1 MIVFGIDPGFAS
13 LGWAAIHFTN
23 DSHGNPQL
31 KCCGA
36 GVIRTKKT
44 KEKIP
49 LYKDNQDRA
58 ENIAQ
63 ALLNLTKEHS
73 AILIAVEAESW
84 TRTASDKLLG
94 IARGVIYG
102 MARTGNYP
110 LEQYPPQL
118 VRKELIGK
126 QAVSKT
132 DLEDWLRANVKDL
145 GTHLDKLPKGQR
157 NHAAD
162 AAGVAITAIRRGT
175 TVRLLQRIQQ
185 GRAG

>member
-13 LGWAAIHFTN
+13 LGWAAIHFHN
-23 DSHGNPQL
+23 EQGKPRFRCD
-31 KCCGA
+31 GA

-49 LYKDNQDRA
+49 IYQDNQDRA
-58 ENIAQ
+58 ENIAHT
-63 ALLNLTKEHS
+63 LYDLTQEHG
-73 AILIAVEAESW
+73 AVLIAVEAESW
-84 TRTASDKLLG
+84 TRTASDKLIG

-102 MARTGNYP
+102 MARTGGYP

-132 DLEDWLRANVKDL
+132 DLEDWLLSNVENL
-145 GTHLDKLPKGQR
+145 GMYLDRLPKGQR

-162 AAGVAITAIRRGT
+162 AAGVAITAIRRGGT
-175 TVRLLQRIQQ
+175 IKLLQRLQSR
-185 GRAG
+185 GVG

>member
-1 MIVFGIDPGFAS
+1 MLVFGIDPGFAS
-13 LGWAAIHFTN
+13 LGWAAIHFQN
-23 DSHGNPQL
+23 DGASQPRFR
-31 KCCGA
+31 CDGA

-49 LYKDNQDRA
+49 LYRDNQDRA
-58 ENIAQ
+58 ESIAQ
-63 ALLNLTKEHS
+63 ALLILTKEHS

-102 MARTGNYP
+102 MARAGNYP

-145 GTHLDKLPKGQR
+145 GTHLDRLPKGQR

-175 TVRLLQRIQQ
+175 TIKLLQRIQS
-185 GRAG
+185 GGTG

>member
-13 LGWAAIHFTN
+13 LGWAAIHFQN
-23 DSHGNPQL
+23 DEQGKPRFR
-31 KCCGA
+31 CDGA

-49 LYKDNQDRA
+49 IYQ
-58 ENIAQ
+58 I
-63 ALLNLTKEHS
+63 
-73 AILIAVEAESW
+73 
-84 TRTASDKLLG
+84 G

-102 MARTGNYP
+102 MARTGGYP

-132 DLEDWLRANVKDL
+132 DLEDWLLSNVENL
-145 GTHLDKLPKGQR
+145 GMYLDRLPKGQR

-162 AAGVAITAIRRGT
+162 AAGVAITAIRRGGT
-175 TVRLLQRIQQ
+175 IKLLQRLQSR
-185 GRAG
+185 GVG